1 MITPKRRAGVSL
13 GIAIAIGAG
22 AVWFGFVSASK
33 AGSLPSCI
41 SPSELETFQGVTLQ
55 SKAMQAFKSAEQIAG
70 RTIGV
75 VQSYRSCT
83 AQALACRRIC
93 GDPGGCAGTCAE
105 PGTSSHQRGEAV
117 DVAKSSLD
125 AAGVAAALR
134 QAGWCESV
142 PESDPGHFSYH
153 GCH

>member
-1 MITPKRRAGVSL
+1 MTSNRRARVAL

-22 AVWFGFVSASK
+22 AVSFGIVSASRE
-33 AGSLPSCI
+33 GPLPSCI
-41 SPSELETFQGVTLQ
+41 SPSELETFSGVTLQ
-55 SKAMQAFKSAEQIAG
+55 SKAMQAFKSAERIAG

-105 PGTSSHQRGEAV
+105 PGTSSHQRGEAI
-117 DVAKSSLD
+117 DVTTSSLH
-125 AAGVAAALR
+125 APGVIAAL
-134 QAGWCESV
+134 QKAGWCQSV
-142 PESDPGHFSYH
+142 PASDPGHFSYH